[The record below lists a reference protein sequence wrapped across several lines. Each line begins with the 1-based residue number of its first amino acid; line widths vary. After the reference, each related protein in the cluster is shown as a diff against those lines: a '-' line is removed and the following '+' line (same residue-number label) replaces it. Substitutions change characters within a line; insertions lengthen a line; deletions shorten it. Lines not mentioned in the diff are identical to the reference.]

1 MVVGVTQAVIEV
13 ALPIRWSRGKLVPG
27 AMEAGLV
34 PQIIAAFPILPVAP
48 VVGLMEPAI
57 QPEAAQ

>member
-1 MVVGVTQAVIEV
+1 MRRLSANRFSIVTGMTAVAVVI
-13 ALPIRWSRGKLVPG
+13 
-27 AMEAGLV
+27 
-34 PQIIAAFPILPVAP
+34 QIIAAFPILPVAP